1 MTTAEIRRIF
11 ALAGLICRPIWRGDD
26 GSLRIGHS
34 GDMVQFLEDMKMAT
48 VQP

>member
-1 MTTAEIRRIF
+1 MTIEEIRRIS
-11 ALAGLICRPIWRGDD
+11 ALAGLICHPIWRGDD